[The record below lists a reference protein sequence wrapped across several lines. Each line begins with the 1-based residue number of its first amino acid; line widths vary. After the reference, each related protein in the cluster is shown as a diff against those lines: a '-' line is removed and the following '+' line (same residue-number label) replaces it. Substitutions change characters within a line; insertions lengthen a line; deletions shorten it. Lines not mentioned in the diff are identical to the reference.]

1 MHYRTT
7 DDALRHR
14 IKAACQAKG
23 MDTQKAASRYTA
35 ERIVDHFGDAMG
47 AAPTLLVGGLQYPQ
61 DIRPTTD
68 ADLRSVV
75 RYSDDELLRGCM
87 GLKDLLRPEGV
98 DLHDVRIREL
108 HVGLNEPVKR
118 LHVQATVGGMRGN
131 TQIDI
136 SSGYWGKDAWSED
149 WTADVEHESFF
160 KGGPT
165 YRANVQSVEASLAEK
180 WLAVFTQ
187 PDNDL
192 RAKHRLDIVFL
203 TYQPD
208 MTIDPVKVAAELARI
223 QRHRGIAW
231 EDVKSRPL
239 HALRLDPMIDR
250 VEDWSRLCKER
261 GLDLNILQGYVAINP
276 AWAKINRLW
285 QAECLGDHRRPASK
299 LAENV
304 RPVEPEHYRDN
315 VLAFR
320 R

>member
-1 MHYRTT
+1 MHYQTT
-7 DDALRHR
+7 DEALRNR
-14 IKAACQAKG
+14 IKAAAQTKG
-23 MDTQKAASRYTA
+23 LDTQKATSRYTA
-35 ERIVDHFGDAMG
+35 ERVVDHFADAMG

-61 DIRPTTD
+61 ELRPTTD

-87 GLKDLLRPEGV
+87 RLKDILRPEGV
-98 DLHDVRIREL
+98 DVHDVRIREL

-118 LHVQATVGGMRGN
+118 LQVQATVGGMRGN

-136 SSGYWGKDAWSED
+136 SSGYWGKHAWSAD

-187 PDNDL
+187 PAQDL
-192 RAKHRLDIVFL
+192 RAKHHLDIVFL
-203 TYQPD
+203 SFQPD
-208 MTIDPVKVAAELARI
+208 ITIDPAKIASEMARI

-231 EDVKSRPL
+231 EDIQPRPL
-239 HALRLDPMIDR
+239 HAMRLDPMIDR

-261 GLDLNILQGYVAINP
+261 GLDMNILQGSLALNR
-276 AWAKINRLW
+276 AWTPINRLW
-285 QAECLGDHRRPASK
+285 KAESLNAPRVRRT
-299 LAENV
+299 EH
-304 RPVEPEHYRDN
+304 EPQPRSDN
-315 VLAFR
+315 VVALR